1 MSVDRR
7 MTRGAAALSAVALVG
22 VAGCSDGGGD
32 AEEVELTEYEST
44 DLTAPPI
51 DLDSTDEDRSDEYF
65 FLGPKSKETGTW
77 SGKLIVDED
86 GEPVWIQEDEEAQ
99 DDDEPTAGWDLR
111 VQEYEGERVL
121 TWWEGVVDTPLA
133 EGEVVVVDDSYEE
146 IARVGMGN
154 DLPHRM
160 VDLHETRISDD
171 GTMLLMAY
179 VPTQT
184 DLTEIGGE
192 SDGWVWDGVVQEVDI
207 ETGEVLFDWSAL
219 DHIPVTDSEREF
231 EDDAG
236 TEDKPYDYF
245 HGNSVSVDDDGSLLI
260 DARNTHAFYS
270 VDRESGEVNWTLGGK
285 SSDFAADED
294 LYFAWQ
300 HDVERAPDGTITL
313 FDNQSSPTLG
323 DSSRGLRLD
332 VDTDDMTAEI
342 VDEYLPPV
350 DRIAANQGSFQE
362 LENGNVVLGWGA
374 LPSFTEYTADGEVVR
389 DGTVA
394 ADSNYRAYLSEWEA
408 TPSEPPAAEMTTED
422 EQTTVYASWNGAT
435 EVAQWR
441 VLGGPDAGARTEL
454 ATAERTGFET
464 AVPVP
469 EDADNVVVEAL
480 DEEGEVLG
488 SATAE

>member
-1 MSVDRR
+1 
-7 MTRGAAALSAVALVG
+7 
-22 VAGCSDGGGD
+22 
-32 AEEVELTEYEST
+32 
-44 DLTAPPI
+44 
-51 DLDSTDEDRSDEYF
+51 
-65 FLGPKSKETGTW
+65 
-77 SGKLIVDED
+77 

-111 VQEYEGERVL
+111 VQEYEGEPVL